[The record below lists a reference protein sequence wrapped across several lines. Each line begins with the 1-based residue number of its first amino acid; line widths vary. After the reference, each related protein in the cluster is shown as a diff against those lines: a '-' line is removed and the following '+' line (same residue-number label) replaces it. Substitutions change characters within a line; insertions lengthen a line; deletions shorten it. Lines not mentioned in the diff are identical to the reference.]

1 MKNLNLILD
10 DEDEEIITWGLVRLS
25 KQLPDYE
32 LFFHINQINSNQFKR
47 IDDLKISS
55 TYYQHSYPRFEINIP
70 EAKTCLQFIANQ
82 SSEFKQIK
90 EITELFIEE
99 EETQWLL
106 PTHKD
111 VDYIIKTSDTFAD
124 FSVILLPESL
134 LFQIQDYRLSS
145 NDELYQLIQYYE

>member
-32 LFFHINQINSNQFKR
+32 LFFHINQLNSNQFKR
-47 IDDLKISS
+47 IDDLKLSGI
-55 TYYQHSYPRFEINIP
+55 YYQHSHPRFEISIP
-70 EAKTCLQFIANQ
+70 EAKICFQFIANQ
-82 SSEFKQIK
+82 SSESKQIK

-145 NDELYQLIQYYE
+145 NDEIYQLIQYYE